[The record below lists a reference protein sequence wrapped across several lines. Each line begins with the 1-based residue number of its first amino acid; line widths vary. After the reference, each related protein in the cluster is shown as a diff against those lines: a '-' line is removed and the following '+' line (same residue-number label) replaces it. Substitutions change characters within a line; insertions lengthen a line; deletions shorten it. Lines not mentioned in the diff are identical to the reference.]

1 MSINGKQ
8 TVWVLGAGF
17 SRSLG
22 GPLLTDLF
30 GPVPEDDDLAY
41 FPQDPYGDLARDLS
55 MTRTVFQHGL
65 EQKCWAD
72 AEDFLAKVDEA
83 FDERGPS
90 WIVLE
95 RVVRESYSLV
105 RGNPPKYV
113 DYLADIQRVARRT
126 LAAQTGRFALDPKLE
141 DERWLPYREWAK
153 TLEPARDTIIT
164 FNYDTAL
171 ERISEVEQG
180 RMLTPLPATI
190 QGVAS
195 ITRTVPVYHLHG
207 CVEWVVEGTGVTHID
222 IEEAL
227 DGQREIAIGI
237 PGPNKS
243 AFAKTIVLPLWHA
256 AEDVLATAE
265 NIVFVGYSFPKT
277 DTMAH
282 IRLLRAI
289 RGDRCEVDRRYV
301 HLVLGRDIH
310 SVDHARMVALI
321 DSCHGPRRRT
331 RMHPGSTT
339 GRAFVIRQHPLGAE
353 DFLAHYSDIIAT

>member
-22 GPLLTDLF
+22 GPLMTELF
-30 GPVPEDDDLAY
+30 APVPEADDLAY
-41 FPQDPYGDLARDLS
+41 FPQKPYGDLAHDLS
-55 MTRTVFQHGL
+55 MTRKVFQHGL
-65 EQKCWAD
+65 KQRCWAD

-90 WIVLE
+90 WNVLE
-95 RVVRESYSLV
+95 RVVRQRSHPSRTLD
-105 RGNPPKYV
+105 
-113 DYLADIQRVARRT
+113 DYLANIQRITRRT
-126 LAAQTGRFALDPKLE
+126 LAAQTVRFVLDPKLE

-153 TLEPARDTIIT
+153 TLEPGRDTIIT

-171 ERISEVEQG
+171 ERISAVERG
-180 RMLTPLPATI
+180 RLQTPLPASI
-190 QGVAS
+190 PGIAN

-207 CVEWVVEGTGVTHID
+207 CVEWVVEGTGITHVD

-243 AFAKTIVLPLWHA
+243 AFAKTMVLPLWHA
-256 AEDVLATAE
+256 ADDALADAE
-265 NIVFVGYSFPKT
+265 NLVFVGYAFPKT

-282 IRLLRAI
+282 IRLLREI
-289 RGDRCEVDRRYV
+289 RKDRCTESRRYA

-310 SVDHARMVALI
+310 SVDHARMVAMME
-321 DSCHGPRRRT
+321 SCHGPRRRSC
-331 RMHPGSTT
+331 MHPGTNHPYT
-339 GRAFVIRQHPLGAE
+339 FVIRQHPLGAE
-353 DFLAHYSDIIAT
+353 DFLPHYSDIIARP